1 MKAEYVNH
9 MGNDLAVVNAARVS
23 FDKTSTMETVVTSK
37 PRFPDKWEVGMEVEY
52 VRDQGEWGP
61 TKGSRGKIVSFR
73 EDTKGRKAHEYQVFY
88 VRMNGDRSTT
98 FWTTPDDVKLVGSSL
113 TPVTEKR
120 LRQEDA
126 KLIDYL
132 ARHNHWTPF
141 AHTSITLR
149 MQAPLPV
156 RTQCFKHKFG
166 FVENEES
173 RRYISGDPRVFYPKV
188 WRRAAD
194 NVKQGSSEEPCDT
207 KIEWMFYGNEYESRN
222 VSADEIYN
230 DVTGYAVFAYER
242 LIKMGVCPEQARFV
256 LPQGVEVQWIW
267 TGSLAAYARF
277 YRQRTDPHA
286 QKETQELAR
295 MVGEIIQPLFPV
307 SWKALTH
314 AG

>member
-1 MKAEYVNH
+1 MKAEYVDH

-23 FDKTSTMETVVTSK
+23 FDKTSTLEEVITSK
-37 PRFPDKWEVGMEVEY
+37 PRYPAKWEVGMEVEY
-52 VRDQGEWGP
+52 VRDTDEWGP
-61 TKGSRGKIVSFR
+61 QAGERGKIVRLS
-73 EDTKGRKAHEYQVFY
+73 EDCATRRADLYQVFW
-88 VRMNGDRSTT
+88 VKVGSGT
-98 FWTTPDDVKLVGSSL
+98 FWTTPDQVKLVGS
-113 TPVTEKR
+113 TEFPKVERR
-120 LRQEDA
+120 LREADA

-132 ARHNHWTPF
+132 AKHEHWTPF

-149 MQAPLPV
+149 MQAPVPI

-173 RRYISGDPRVFYPKV
+173 RRYVSGSPKLFV
-188 WRRAAD
+188 PEAFRLKPEGS
-194 NVKQGSSEEPCDT
+194 VKQGSGDTHPMNRDWLRSYTAHCLEMIGLYEE
-207 KIEWMFYGNEYESRN
+207 M
-222 VSADEIYN
+222 
-230 DVTGYAVFAYER
+230 
-242 LIKMGVCPEQARFV
+242 IKDGICPEQARFV

-277 YRQRTDPHA
+277 FRQRTDPHA
-286 QKETQELAR
+286 QKEIQELAR

>member
-1 MKAEYVNH
+1 MKAEYVDH

-23 FDKTSTMETVVTSK
+23 FDKTSTLEEVITSK
-37 PRFPDKWEVGMEVEY
+37 PRYPAKWEVGMEVEY
-52 VRDQGEWGP
+52 VRDTDEWGP
-61 TKGSRGKIVSFR
+61 QAGERGKIVRLSGDCATR
-73 EDTKGRKAHEYQVFY
+73 RADLYQVFW
-88 VRMNGDRSTT
+88 VKVGSGT
-98 FWTTPDDVKLVGSSL
+98 FWTTPDQVKLVGS
-113 TPVTEKR
+113 TEFPKVERR
-120 LRQEDA
+120 LREADA

-132 ARHNHWTPF
+132 AKHEHWTPF

-149 MQAPLPV
+149 MQAPVPI

-173 RRYISGDPRVFYPKV
+173 RRYISGSPWLFYPKV
-188 WRRAAD
+188 WRKAAD
-194 NVKQGSSEEPCDT
+194 KVKQGSSEERCDT
-207 KIEWMFYGNEYESRN
+207 KIDWVFYGNEYESNN
-222 VSADEIYN
+222 VNADEIYN
-230 DVTGYAVFAYER
+230 DATGYAVYAYET

-256 LPQGVEVQWIW
+256 LPQGIEVQWIW

-295 MVGEIIQPLFPV
+295 MVGEIIEPLFPV